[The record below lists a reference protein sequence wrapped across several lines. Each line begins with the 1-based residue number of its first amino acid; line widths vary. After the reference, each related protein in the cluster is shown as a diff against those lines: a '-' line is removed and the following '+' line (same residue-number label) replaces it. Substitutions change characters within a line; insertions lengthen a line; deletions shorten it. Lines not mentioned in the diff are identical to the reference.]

1 MAQPGITAALAS
13 ATSLAQLGELT
24 AAMHL
29 ELTADQLAQLDAASA
44 ELAGTQD

>member
-13 ATSLAQLGELT
+13 ATSVAQLGELT

-29 ELTADQLAQLDAASA
+29 TLTADQLNRLSAAS
-44 ELAGTQD
+44 EPTES